1 MIDSRAERFLE
12 AQEGSVAV
20 WQLVRAGLTP
30 AMVRHVVG
38 QLREVH
44 DGVYLSGH
52 APITQRQHWWSAV
65 LTAPGRVLSHV
76 SAANCHRCW
85 QRRESYAVVTRPGSG
100 GPQRFGR
107 VLVCRSRR
115 LEPADITLVGGLPV
129 TTGERTVL
137 DILPSQNEKAGRR
150 LVRETLRVGAAT
162 AVGLR
167 AVCARHP
174 GRSGVTLL
182 RTLADEYAPLPARRT
197 KSDAEFLALELLQAS
212 GRPAPAVNVKRAGE
226 EADLS
231 WEDRRLIIELDGP
244 DFHRFPTEDA
254 RKDAA
259 WRAAGW
265 TVHRLPTDDVYDRPE
280 RLLALAPP
288 AARVVPVWL

>member
-1 MIDSRAERFLE
+1 M
-12 AQEGSVAV
+12 AV
-20 WQLVRAGLTP
+20 WQLVSVGMSP
-30 AMVRHVVG
+30 AAIRHLVG
-38 QLREVH
+38 QLRKVH

-65 LTAPGRVLSHV
+65 LTAPGRVLSHN
-76 SAANCHRCW
+76 SAANCLGCW
-85 QRRESYAVVTRPGSG
+85 QRRESFAVVTRPGSG
-100 GPQRFGR
+100 GPQLFGD

-115 LEPADITLVGGLPV
+115 LEPADITLVDGLPV
-129 TTGERTVL
+129 TTGERTIL
-137 DILPSQNEKAGRR
+137 DLLPSQGEKAGRR
-150 LVRETLRVGAAT
+150 MVRETLRVGAAT

-174 GRSGVTLL
+174 GRAGVTLL
-182 RTLADEYAPLPARRT
+182 RRLADEYAPLPAGRT
-197 KSDAEFLALELLQAS
+197 KSDPEFLALELLQAS
-212 GRPAPAVNVKRAGE
+212 GRPAPQVNVKRAGE

-265 TVHRLPTDDVYDRPE
+265 TVHRLPTDDVYKRPH

-288 AARVVPVWL
+288 APRVVPLWP